1 MYFPDEKLFLK
12 LAEKGNLIPV
22 YREFLADMETPVSAF
37 RKIDSSPF
45 GFLLE
50 SVERGGN
57 IGRYSFLGSD
67 PRIIFKSRGRQITL
81 TENGETREY
90 AVEGNPLD
98 ELAGLISRYTPV
110 ELPELHRFTG
120 GAVGYIAYDVIQYIE
135 DIPQQNE
142 DDLLLPELYFMITDT
157 VLIFDHVNRTLKVVS
172 NAIVDDSPPQQAYRE
187 AVGRIDR
194 AIGMLSRSVQAS
206 TVSISGPL
214 RLPTLRCPFTKQEFK
229 EAVRKSKEYIRA
241 GDIIQVV
248 LARRM
253 EMSSIARP
261 FDVYRSLRAVNPSPY
276 MYYLKL
282 DDLAIAGSSP
292 ELLVKCEDGVI
303 EIRPIAGTRPR
314 GETPEAD
321 LALEKEL
328 LSDPKERAEHI
339 MLVDLARNDVGRV
352 AEYGSVRVPELMV
365 VERYSHVMHI
375 VSDVVGRLRKGYTAF
390 DVLKASFPAG
400 TLSGAPKIRAM
411 EIIEELE
418 KTRRGPY
425 GGAVGYFSFSGNFDS
440 AITIRTVVTKGGK
453 CYVQA
458 GAGIVADSDPEKEF
472 QETENKAKG
481 MVKAVALAQSFG

>member
-1 MYFPDEKLFLK
+1 MYFPDEKLFLR
-12 LAEKGNLIPV
+12 LAEKGNIVPV
-22 YREFLADMETPVSAF
+22 FREFLADMETPVSAF

-67 PRIIFKSRGRQITL
+67 PRIIFRSKGKEITL
-81 TENGETREY
+81 TENGVVREY
-90 AVEGNPLD
+90 SVEGNPLD
-98 ELAGLISRYTPV
+98 ELARLIARYKAV

-120 GAVGYIAYDVIQYIE
+120 GAVGYISYDVIQYIE
-135 DIPQQNE
+135 DIPQRNE
-142 DDLLLPELYFMITDT
+142 DDIPLPELYFLITDT

-172 NAIVDDSPPQQAYRE
+172 NALIDSSPEQAYRE
-187 AVGRIDR
+187 AIARIDR
-194 AIGMLSRSVQAS
+194 FVGMLSRPLQPS
-206 TVSISGPL
+206 TVSTSGVLQFPEV
-214 RLPTLRCPFTKQEFK
+214 RCRFSKQEFK
-229 EAVRKSKEYIRA
+229 QAVRKSKEYIKA

-248 LARRM
+248 LSRRLD
-253 EMSSIARP
+253 MSSSARP

-303 EIRPIAGTRPR
+303 ETRPIAGTRPR

-352 AEYGSVRVPELMV
+352 SEFGSVRVPELMV

-375 VSDVVGRLRKGYTAF
+375 VSDVVGHLKKGYSAF
-390 DVLKASFPAG
+390 DVLKSSFPAG

-411 EIIEELE
+411 QIIEELE

-425 GGAVGYFSFSGNFDS
+425 GGAVGYFSFSGNLDS
-440 AITIRTVVTKGGK
+440 AITIRTVVMKGNK
-453 CYVQA
+453 CCVQA

-472 QETENKAKG
+472 QETENKARG
-481 MVKAVALAQSFG
+481 MVKAIALAQSFG

>member
-12 LAEKGNLIPV
+12 LAEKGNIVPV
-22 YREFLADMETPVSAF
+22 FREFLADMETPVSAF

-67 PRIIFKSRGRQITL
+67 PRIIFKSKGKQITL
-81 TENGETREY
+81 VENGVVREY
-90 AVEGNPLD
+90 SIEGNPLD
-98 ELAGLISRYTPV
+98 ELAGIIARYKAV

-120 GAVGYIAYDVIQYIE
+120 GAVGYISYDVIQYIE
-135 DIPQQNE
+135 DIPQRNE
-142 DDLLLPELYFMITDT
+142 DDLPLPELYFLITDT

-172 NAIVDDSPPQQAYRE
+172 NALIDSSPERAYRE
-187 AVGRIDR
+187 AIARIDR
-194 AIGMLSRSVQAS
+194 FVGMLSRPLQPS
-206 TVSISGPL
+206 TVSTSGVLQFPEV
-214 RLPTLRCPFTKQEFK
+214 RCRFSKQEFK
-229 EAVRKSKEYIRA
+229 QAVRKSKEYIKA

-248 LARRM
+248 LSRRLD
-253 EMSSIARP
+253 MSSSARP

-303 EIRPIAGTRPR
+303 ETRPIAGTRPR

-352 AEYGSVRVPELMV
+352 SEFGSIRVPELMV

-375 VSDVVGRLRKGYTAF
+375 VSDVVGRLRKGYSAF

-411 EIIEELE
+411 QIIEELE

-425 GGAVGYFSFSGNFDS
+425 GGAVGYFSFSGNLDS
-440 AITIRTVVTKGGK
+440 AITIRTVVMKGNK
-453 CYVQA
+453 CCVQA

-472 QETENKAKG
+472 QETENKARG
-481 MVKAVALAQSFG
+481 MIKAVALAQSFG

>member
-12 LAEKGNLIPV
+12 LAEKGNLVPV

-57 IGRYSFLGSD
+57 IGRYSFVGSD
-67 PRIIFKSRGRQITL
+67 PRIIFKSRGKQVTL
-81 TENGETREY
+81 IQDGEVKEY
-90 AVEGNPLD
+90 SVEGNPLD
-98 ELAGLISRYTPV
+98 ELAGLISGYKAV

-135 DIPQQNE
+135 DIPQRNE
-142 DDLLLPELYFMITDT
+142 DDLLLPELYFLMTDT

-172 NAIVDDSPPQQAYRE
+172 NAHIDSSPQEAYRE
-187 AVGRIDR
+187 AIARIDR
-194 AIGMLSRSVQAS
+194 VVGMLSRPLQPS
-206 TVSISGPL
+206 TVSTTGPL
-214 RLPTLRCPFTKQEFK
+214 RFPEVRCPFTKQEFK
-229 EAVRKSKEYIRA
+229 QAVRKSKEYIRA

-248 LARRM
+248 LSRRM
-253 EMSSIARP
+253 EMSSSARP

-276 MYYLKL
+276 MYYLKFG
-282 DDLAIAGSSP
+282 DLAIAGSSP
-292 ELLVKCEDGVI
+292 ELLVKCEDGMV

-375 VSDVVGRLRKGYTAF
+375 VSDVVGRLRKGYTSF

-440 AITIRTVVTKGGK
+440 AITIRTVVMKGSIF
-453 CYVQA
+453 YVQA

-472 QETENKAKG
+472 QETQNKAKG
-481 MVKAVALAQSFG
+481 MIKAVALAQSFG